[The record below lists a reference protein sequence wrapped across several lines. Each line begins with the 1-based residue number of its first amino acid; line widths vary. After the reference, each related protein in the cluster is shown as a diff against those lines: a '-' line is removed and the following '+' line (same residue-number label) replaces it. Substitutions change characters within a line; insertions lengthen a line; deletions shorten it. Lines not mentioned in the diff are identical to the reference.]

1 MKTLIQQGGIGID
14 IIDVERFRKKIF
26 KQNIKFYQRIF
37 LESEIKYCLRFKSPY
52 EHFAGKFAL
61 KESVIKSIHDKISF
75 LDIKTS
81 NSKYGPIVRLV
92 GEKSKEYSFLC
103 SISHEKKFAV
113 AVVISSRTTKLNELG
128 N

>member
-1 MKTLIQQGGIGID
+1 MKTLIEKDGIGID

-26 KQNIKFYQRIF
+26 KQNTKFYQRIF

-75 LDIKTS
+75 LDIQTS
-81 NSKYGPIVRLV
+81 NSKYGPTISLL
-92 GEKSKEYSFLC
+92 GKKAKKYSFLC
-103 SISHEKKFAV
+103 SVSHEKKFAI
-113 AVVISSRTTKLNELG
+113 AVVISSRIKKTR
-128 N
+128 